1 MLPVSWSP
9 IGVKG
14 LIRVGPNE
22 DGGYVLPLPLLK
34 STDMLLGFGL
44 STDWRFE
51 EEFRGRSGCKVE
63 CYDHTINPA
72 FWRRKVVTDSAGF
85 LAGPQRFTWSKFRY
99 MLKYREYRRFFSRPE
114 VIHHQLKVGYDGD
127 GSVSL
132 KTILARITTE
142 SVFLKIDI
150 EGWEYRI
157 MEDLVNTPDNVLGFV
172 MELHDIDLHRDRI
185 SAFIEKLG
193 SFSVVHLHANN
204 GGGTDPGGDPLV
216 VEITFARSAL
226 VEVLPEP
233 HRDYPIA
240 GLDYANAPSMPDL
253 PLRFG

>member
-1 MLPVSWSP
+1 
-9 IGVKG
+9 VKG

-185 SAFIEKLG
+185 CAFIEKLG

-204 GGGTDPGGDPLV
+204 GAAPIPV
-216 VEITFARSAL
+216 VIPSSWRSRSPDRLLLKCFPNRIETIRSLAWTTQT
-226 VEVLPEP
+226 P
-233 HRDYPIA
+233 HRCPIS
-240 GLDYANAPSMPDL
+240 PSGSGDL
-253 PLRFG
+253 C